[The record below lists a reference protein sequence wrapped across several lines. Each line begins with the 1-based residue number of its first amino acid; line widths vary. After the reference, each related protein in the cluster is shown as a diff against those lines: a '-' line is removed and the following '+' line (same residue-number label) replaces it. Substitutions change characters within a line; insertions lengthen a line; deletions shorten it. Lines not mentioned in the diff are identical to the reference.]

1 MTDTTATKL
10 VRTAAIFLML
20 AVVSWWALQCQQPA
34 LPETFHQVELSVGG
48 LH

>member
-20 AVVSWWALQCQQPA
+20 AVVSWWALQRHQPA
-34 LPETFHQVELSVGG
+34 LPKTYHHVDLSVGG